1 MDKRAWS
8 RGKGRNHVHK
18 QKLHAAPLAAS
29 TRYETALRECA
40 AGRVSGISGI
50 YANEAAQ
57 MRAVAWRIVRDRDY
71 ADDVIHEA
79 FAQILRDA
87 KHFDPSR
94 GSARAWIYT
103 IVRNT
108 ALKLRL
114 RRSAEVAVGEEGLQS
129 LQDES
134 LQVMDAASRVV
145 ESVDL
150 RACLEQ
156 LDPRRRAS
164 LILAI
169 IDGHSHVDIA
179 TYLGVPVGTVKAWIR
194 RELIALRKRLG

>member
-1 MDKRAWS
+1 MRKRD
-8 RGKGRNHVHK
+8 
-18 QKLHAAPLAAS
+18 AAPLAGS
-29 TRYETALRECA
+29 ISYESALRECA
-40 AGRVSGISGI
+40 AGSVSGISGI

-57 MRAVAWRIVRDRDY
+57 MRAVAHRIVRDRDY

-87 KHFDPSR
+87 KDFDPAR

-108 ALKLRL
+108 ALKLRM
-114 RRSAEVAVGEEGLQS
+114 RRSCEIAVGEEGLQS
-129 LQDES
+129 LQEES
-134 LQVMDAASRVV
+134 REITDSDSSVV

-169 IDGHSHVDIA
+169 IDGHSHADIA
-179 TYLGVPVGTVKAWIR
+179 DYLEVPVGTVKAWIR